1 MAPKFH
7 LYLLQGSFYSGA
19 LASICTLTHEPW
31 PAENNL
37 AIIGFWLGFTVPFGL
52 AWGKVNK
59 LFKTAAKLN
68 VTAPTFVT
76 SKGIGLDL
84 VMNQIGYQLA
94 FTPALFAF
102 LNKFARVP
110 TPPVAVL
117 EEKFKMDEQ
126 EALKGDNID
135 NQIKLWED
143 VINFRTKII
152 CGSLLTDIFLLKA
165 FESNSS
171 PKRLIG
177 IFNTKNFALMLSWH
191 TFLLFRYFKDL
202 RKPLN
207 KENV

>member
-31 PAENNL
+31 PFENNL
-37 AIIGFWLGFTVPFGL
+37 AILGFWLGFTVPFGL
-52 AWGKVNK
+52 AWGKINK
-59 LFKTAAKLN
+59 MLKTAAKLN
-68 VTAPTFVT
+68 VTAPSFVT
-76 SKGIGLDL
+76 TKGIGLDL
-84 VMNQIGYQLA
+84 IFNQIGYQLA

-102 LNKFARVP
+102 MDKFAII
-110 TPPVAVL
+110 PVTDSEDNKKRNEQKVL
-117 EEKFKMDEQ
+117 KEEHTDP
-126 EALKGDNID
+126 
-135 NQIKLWED
+135 QIKLWED
-143 VINFRTKII
+143 VINFRTKVV
-152 CGSLLTDIFLLKA
+152 CGSLITDILLLKA

-202 RKPLN
+202 SKPM
-207 KENV
+207 ENEKV

>member
-19 LASICTLTHEPW
+19 LASICTITHEPW

-59 LFKTAAKLN
+59 VFKTLGKIN
-68 VTAPTFVT
+68 VTTPSFVT
-76 SKGIGLDL
+76 PKGIGLDL
-84 VMNQIGYQLA
+84 ILNQIGFQLA

-102 LNKFARVP
+102 MNKFATLPVP
-110 TPPVAVL
+110 ESDVTNK
-117 EEKFKMDEQ
+117 ENDQ
-126 EALKGDNID
+126 RALQGELADT
-135 NQIKLWED
+135 QIKLWED

-152 CGSLLTDIFLLKA
+152 CGSLITDIFLWKA

-177 IFNTKNFALMLSWH
+177 IFNTKNFAMMLSWH

-202 RKPLN
+202 RKPMGN
-207 KENV
+207 EKV